1 MARLKSWRYLT
12 ILGYPVL
19 KWKVYTSLVCFLILN
34 CVLGGVAYRVISESR
49 GAVVLD
55 PVEAPSETEA
65 KAARMINYVAL
76 SPLERLLEDHI
87 RVTQL
92 DEVSDFIAV
101 GTFGGNAE
109 QEVVLKARAPSSYK
123 MRTTYPAL
131 GIIIESGYDG
141 SQLWLKENG
150 TQYSEQIHADMLF
163 VKIGMMEAS
172 LLHLP
177 WSYRSLTAQVK
188 GLDAVLEL
196 MPSEV
201 WRGRECAVVRS
212 YGLLPITMYHYID
225 RQTYRELHRRAQL
238 TDNEGALLE
247 VGIDFDSLD
256 ASASDT
262 LPMAYQI
269 LVDGK
274 PHDWV
279 KYGRIEFNQSIF
291 SSVFSRPADSIL
303 IDLDIP

>member
-1 MARLKSWRYLT
+1 MT
-12 ILGYPVL
+12 ILGSPVL
-19 KWKVYTSLVCFLILN
+19 KWKVYTIFACFLILS
-34 CVLGGVAYRVISESR
+34 CVLGGVAYQVISESR

-55 PVEAPSETEA
+55 PEEAPPEDVA
-65 KAARMINYVAL
+65 KAARSENYETL
-76 SPLERLLEDHI
+76 SLLERLLEDHI

-101 GTFGGNAE
+101 GTFGANAE
-109 QEVVLKARAPSSYK
+109 REVVLKARAPSSYK
-123 MRTTYPAL
+123 MRMTYPAL
-131 GIIIESGYDG
+131 GMIVESGYDG
-141 SQLWLKENG
+141 SQLWLKDNG
-150 TQYSEQIHADMLF
+150 TQYSEQIHADMFF

-177 WSYRSLTAQVK
+177 WSYRSLTAQEK
-188 GLDAVLEL
+188 GLGSVLEL

-225 RQTYRELHRRAQL
+225 TQTYRELHRRAQL
-238 TDNEGALLE
+238 TDKEGAFLE

-256 ASASDT
+256 AAASDT

-269 LVDGK
+269 FIDGK

-279 KYGRIEFNQSIF
+279 KYSRIQFNRSIF
-291 SSVFSRPADSIL
+291 SSVFSRPAESSL